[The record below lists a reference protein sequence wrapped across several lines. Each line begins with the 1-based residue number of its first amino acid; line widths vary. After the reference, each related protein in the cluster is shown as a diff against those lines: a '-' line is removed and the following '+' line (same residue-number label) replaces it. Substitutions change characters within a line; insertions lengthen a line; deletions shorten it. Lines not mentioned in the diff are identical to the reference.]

1 MADVEYVCFVDRD
14 KMGELCQNSGPG
26 QLTCTD
32 PRELKQL
39 ARQGHWAKNH
49 SIRAQVYQQLI
60 KGIPCR
66 TVTPDAEVYRDIVD
80 KVVGKRKVSSLPLP
94 EIVDGSPVPG
104 YCLNREGVGAAHKIV
119 TCIANQFPD
128 ISYCP
133 VLPAIVAL
141 LLHFSQDE
149 AECFEKVCRLLA
161 CNEPG
166 RRMIDQTF
174 LAYESSCM
182 TFGDLASKYCPGAH
196 KLILATSR
204 SQDVLEVYSDWLRWI
219 FGDLPLPFAARVLDV
234 FLVEGYKILYRV
246 ALALLKFFR
255 KMRVEVLEESGGSG
269 GTGGDLQDEMQIF
282 VQRVGKFV
290 TPEKLLEKAF
300 GIRLF
305 SRKEIRLLQMA
316 NEKSLK
322 QKGITVKQKR
332 RNVHLVVDTESFKSD
347 IVSVKEMRDI
357 WAWIPERFAL
367 CQPQLLFTT
376 SEHGC
381 SLNRFYA
388 QSEGYEPTLL
398 LIRTTDQEV
407 CGAYLSTDWAERRR
421 NGNKLSFF
429 GTGEC
434 FVFRVSTWEEP
445 TLSHTVI
452 QGYCMQCITV
462 FSFVQI
468 WRSVLELPPRNA
480 ESPQPPSED
489 APGSSDRLS
498 PFLDARHFNAS
509 KAASMFMAG
518 SQESIVIGGGDGN
531 ALYIDAELN
540 HGRTARCNTF
550 DNQPLCSENFQI
562 AVLEQWGF
570 QDAMSS

>member
-1 MADVEYVCFVDRD
+1 MSCTADKFI
-14 KMGELCQNSGPG
+14 PG
-26 QLTCTD
+26 
-32 PRELKQL
+32 
-39 ARQGHWAKNH
+39 
-49 SIRAQVYQQLI
+49 
-60 KGIPCR
+60 
-66 TVTPDAEVYRDIVD
+66 
-80 KVVGKRKVSSLPLP
+80 SSL
-94 EIVDGSPVPG
+94 G
-104 YCLNREGVGAAHKIV
+104 N
-119 TCIANQFPD
+119 TCI
-128 ISYCP
+128 
-133 VLPAIVAL
+133 
-141 LLHFSQDE
+141 
-149 AECFEKVCRLLA
+149 
-161 CNEPG
+161 
-166 RRMIDQTF
+166 
-174 LAYESSCM
+174 
-182 TFGDLASKYCPGAH
+182 
-196 KLILATSR
+196 
-204 SQDVLEVYSDWLRWI
+204 
-219 FGDLPLPFAARVLDV
+219 
-234 FLVEGYKILYRV
+234 
-246 ALALLKFFR
+246 
-255 KMRVEVLEESGGSG
+255 EE
-269 GTGGDLQDEMQIF
+269 
-282 VQRVGKFV
+282 
-290 TPEKLLEKAF
+290 
-300 GIRLF
+300 
-305 SRKEIRLLQMA
+305 
-316 NEKSLK
+316 
-322 QKGITVKQKR
+322 

-434 FVFRVSTWEEP
+434 FVFRLKPEVERYEWVVIRHPE
-445 TLSHTVI
+445 LSLAV
-452 QGYCMQCITV
+452 
-462 FSFVQI
+462 
-468 WRSVLELPPRNA
+468 PPRNA

-498 PFLDARHFNAS
+498 PFLDARHFNTS

>member
-1 MADVEYVCFVDRD
+1 MADIEYVCFVDRD
-14 KMGELCQNSGPG
+14 KMGELCQNSGPS

-80 KVVGKRKVSSLPLP
+80 KVVGKRKASSLPLP

-104 YCLNREGVGAAHKIV
+104 YCLNREGVWAAHKIV

-255 KMRVEVLEESGGSG
+255 KMRAEVLEESGGAG

-434 FVFRVSTWEEP
+434 FVFRLKPEVERYEWVVIRHPE
-445 TLSHTVI
+445 LSLAV
-452 QGYCMQCITV
+452 
-462 FSFVQI
+462 
-468 WRSVLELPPRNA
+468 PPRNA

>member
-32 PRELKQL
+32 PRELKRL

-66 TVTPDAEVYRDIVD
+66 TVTPDAAVYRDIVD
-80 KVVGKRKVSSLPLP
+80 KVVGKRKASTMPLP
-94 EIVDGSPVPG
+94 EIVDGSPVPC
-104 YCLNREGVGAAHKIV
+104 YCLNGEGVRAAQKIV
-119 TCIANQFPD
+119 ICIANQFPD

-255 KMRVEVLEESGGSG
+255 KMRAEVLEESGGAVG
-269 GTGGDLQDEMQIF
+269 AGGDLQDEMQIF

-305 SRKEIRLLQMA
+305 NRKEIRLLQMA
-316 NEKSLK
+316 NEQSLK

-332 RNVHLVVDTESFKSD
+332 RNVHLVVDTETFKSD

-381 SLNRFYA
+381 SLNSFYA

-398 LIRTTDQEV
+398 LIRTTEQE
-407 CGAYLSTDWAERRR
+407 
-421 NGNKLSFF
+421 SFTLHCR
-429 GTGEC
+429 TGKK
-434 FVFRVSTWEEP
+434 
-445 TLSHTVI
+445 
-452 QGYCMQCITV
+452 QNMQCSQTAAQAAWLMLNPLNKRNV
-462 FSFVQI
+462 FYD
-468 WRSVLELPPRNA
+468 L
-480 ESPQPPSED
+480 
-489 APGSSDRLS
+489 
-498 PFLDARHFNAS
+498 
-509 KAASMFMAG
+509 
-518 SQESIVIGGGDGN
+518 
-531 ALYIDAELN
+531 
-540 HGRTARCNTF
+540 GRT
-550 DNQPLCSENFQI
+550 LEEHSESYDLIMIVYYSQN
-562 AVLEQWGF
+562 
-570 QDAMSS
+570 

>member
-14 KMGELCQNSGPG
+14 KMGELCQNSGPS

-80 KVVGKRKVSSLPLP
+80 KVVGKRKASSLPLP

-104 YCLNREGVGAAHKIV
+104 YCLNREGVWAAHKIV

-255 KMRVEVLEESGGSG
+255 KMRAEVLEESGGAG

-381 SLNRFYA
+381 SLNRCVERTCRLTG
-388 QSEGYEPTLL
+388 QSAGVMGTSSASSGLESALSSGLLKPEVERYEWVV
-398 LIRTTDQEV
+398 IRHPE
-407 CGAYLSTDWAERRR
+407 LSLA
-421 NGNKLSFF
+421 
-429 GTGEC
+429 
-434 FVFRVSTWEEP
+434 V
-445 TLSHTVI
+445 
-452 QGYCMQCITV
+452 
-462 FSFVQI
+462 
-468 WRSVLELPPRNA
+468 PPRNA

-489 APGSSDRLS
+489 APGSSDPLP
-498 PFLDARHFNAS
+498 PFLDARHFNTS